1 MSDDYKIVNTTKLDA
16 AMTATADKI
25 RNKTH
30 KTDKISWNE
39 NTGFSSEIETQNK
52 SVTPTAAG
60 QTVKSDTGYVGL
72 SEVAID
78 GDPDLKAGNIVK
90 GVSIFGV
97 TGTFDGK
104 PVAMGTFTMA
114 SAGVFRDNE
123 LGNKPLTVSGL
134 PFAPTRVIFFA
145 DEWGKE
151 WSGGSF
157 PNNQGFIFYG
167 DSIPGKCF
175 VIEHYTQDGQA
186 ISSSFIY
193 DSAQGFLFTL
203 TSDGFDIRAT
213 ANTNGAMLNWIDTY
227 HYIAIG

>member
-1 MSDDYKIVNTTKLDA
+1 MGDEHKVVNTTKLDA
-16 AMTATADKI
+16 AMTATADKL
-25 RNKTH
+25 RSKTR
-30 KTDKISWNE
+30 KTDKIGWDE
-39 NTGFSSEIETQNK
+39 NTGFASAIETQSK
-52 SVTPTAAG
+52 SVTPTAAA
-60 QTVKSDTGYVGL
+60 QTVEPDAGYVGIHQL
-72 SEVAID
+72 TVN
-78 GDPDLKAGNIVK
+78 GDANLTAGNILK

-123 LGNKPLTVSGL
+123 LGNKPLTISGL
-134 PFAPTRVIFFA
+134 SFAPTRVIFFA

-157 PNNQGFIFYG
+157 PSNQGFIFYG

-175 VIEHYTQDGQA
+175 VIEHYTQNGQA

-213 ANTNGAMLNWIDTY
+213 ANTNGAMITWINTY